1 MRIESLHIDKFGKLR
16 SFDLAFPEGL
26 TIVRGDNESGKTTIL
41 AFLRAML
48 YGLNG
53 KSASIAQ
60 NDRRKYMPWGETS
73 MGGSLRLTDGR
84 SAWEIARVFGQT
96 KKQDTL
102 RVTDLASGEAVEL
115 PAGDEPGRVLLG
127 VDEAVFADTLYVS
140 ARGSRPSGDGAALTD
155 KIRNLV
161 GTGSEDVDLKSVLDR
176 LRAAKNAI
184 APRVKDKGQLAA
196 VQREQDEV
204 QRALL
209 ASAQEQQELARLRE
223 RVQALSDAPATAAGR
238 ATAASRA
245 TAAGRSA
252 LRERIAEKERAAL
265 RLADY
270 RRQVDALDARIA
282 ALEAQDL
289 PEKAAAPA
297 RSRATAAS
305 RAPELLFLALALLV
319 SAASV
324 ACGLLFTNYAFAGL
338 IATAGLSVLYMR
350 AKDAREAS
358 EAPAAAAAPEAGRE
372 LAAARRER
380 AMYVQQSER
389 LAGQIAQME
398 AAIEA
403 EMAPPDPARQEAL
416 ISARVEL
423 EALEKRA
430 GDPAALRA
438 RLAALKSRESALLQR
453 LAALDMAEE
462 ALGEAARERQQGFA
476 PELAGHVERILSR
489 VTAGKYARAA
499 ISQSLEIS
507 LQPGAGA
514 LQPWEFFSGGTVE
527 LMYLALRLG
536 LIRMLEKHSGPL
548 PALLDDPFV
557 LLDDARC
564 REALGVLR
572 DAAQAGSQVLLFTCQ
587 DRTVL
592 PGANVLELDP

>member
-184 APRVKDKGQLAA
+184 APRAKDKGQLAA

-238 ATAASRA
+238 ATAA
-245 TAAGRSA
+245 

-289 PEKAAAPA
+289 PEKAP
-297 RSRATAAS
+297 ATAAG

-350 AKDAREAS
+350 AKDAREAA
-358 EAPAAAAAPEAGRE
+358 EAPAAAAPEAGRE

-438 RLAALKSRESALLQR
+438 RLAALKTRESALLQR
-453 LAALDMAEE
+453 LAALDMAEQ

>member
-16 SFDLAFPEGL
+16 AFDLAFPEGL

-223 RVQALSDAPATAAGR
+223 RVQALSDASVPAAGR
-238 ATAASRA
+238 ATA
-245 TAAGRSA
+245 A

-282 ALEAQDL
+282 ALEAQAL
-289 PEKAAAPA
+289 PEKAAAAAGRPTA
-297 RSRATAAS
+297 AGRATAAS

-358 EAPAAAAAPEAGRE
+358 EAPAAAAAAPEAGRE

-398 AAIEA
+398 AALEA

-438 RLAALKSRESALLQR
+438 RLAALKTQESALLQR
-453 LAALDMAEE
+453 LAALDMAEQ

>member
-84 SAWEIARVFGQT
+84 TAWEIARVFGQT

-176 LRAAKNAI
+176 LRAAKNTI
-184 APRVKDKGQLAA
+184 APRAKDKGQLAA

-238 ATAASRA
+238 ATAA
-245 TAAGRSA
+245 

-282 ALEAQDL
+282 ALEAQAL
-289 PEKAAAPA
+289 PEKAAAA
-297 RSRATAAS
+297 AGRAAAAN

-350 AKDAREAS
+350 AKDAREAAE
-358 EAPAAAAAPEAGRE
+358 EAPAAAAAAPEAGRE

-398 AAIEA
+398 AALEA

-453 LAALDMAEE
+453 LAALDMAEQ

>member
-16 SFDLAFPEGL
+16 AFDLAFPEGL

-238 ATAASRA
+238 ATAA
-245 TAAGRSA
+245 

-282 ALEAQDL
+282 ALEAQGL
-289 PEKAAAPA
+289 PEKAPAPA
-297 RSRATAAS
+297 TSRAAAAS

-350 AKDAREAS
+350 AKDAREAA

-438 RLAALKSRESALLQR
+438 RLAALKTQESALLQR
-453 LAALDMAEE
+453 LAALDMAEQ

>member
-184 APRVKDKGQLAA
+184 APRAKDKGQLAA

-223 RVQALSDAPATAAGR
+223 RVQALSDAPSP
-238 ATAASRA
+238 AASRA
-245 TAAGRSA
+245 TAA

-282 ALEAQDL
+282 ALEAQAL
-289 PEKAAAPA
+289 PEKAPAPA
-297 RSRATAAS
+297 GRAAAASRATAAS

-350 AKDAREAS
+350 AKDAREAA
-358 EAPAAAAAPEAGRE
+358 EAPAAATAAPEAGRE

-430 GDPAALRA
+430 GDPVALRA
-438 RLAALKSRESALLQR
+438 RLAALKTQESALLQR
-453 LAALDMAEE
+453 LAALDIAEQ

>member
-223 RVQALSDAPATAAGR
+223 RVQALSDAPATAA
-238 ATAASRA
+238 SRC
-245 TAAGRSA
+245 A

-297 RSRATAAS
+297 ASRATAAGRATAAS

-416 ISARVEL
+416 ISARGAG
-423 EALEKRA
+423 EARGRSRRAAGAPGRPQVAGKRA
-430 GDPAALRA
+430 PAAPGR
-438 RLAALKSRESALLQR
+438 
-453 LAALDMAEE
+453 
-462 ALGEAARERQQGFA
+462 
-476 PELAGHVERILSR
+476 PGH
-489 VTAGKYARAA
+489 G
-499 ISQSLEIS
+499 
-507 LQPGAGA
+507 
-514 LQPWEFFSGGTVE
+514 
-527 LMYLALRLG
+527 
-536 LIRMLEKHSGPL
+536 
-548 PALLDDPFV
+548 
-557 LLDDARC
+557 
-564 REALGVLR
+564 
-572 DAAQAGSQVLLFTCQ
+572 
-587 DRTVL
+587 
-592 PGANVLELDP
+592 

>member
-16 SFDLAFPEGL
+16 AFDLAFPEGL

-223 RVQALSDAPATAAGR
+223 RVQALSDASVPAAGR
-238 ATAASRA
+238 ATA
-245 TAAGRSA
+245 A

-282 ALEAQDL
+282 ALEAQAL
-289 PEKAAAPA
+289 PEKAPAPA
-297 RSRATAAS
+297 TSRAAAAN

-350 AKDAREAS
+350 AKDAREAA
-358 EAPAAAAAPEAGRE
+358 EAPAAAAAPEGGRE

-438 RLAALKSRESALLQR
+438 RLAALKTQESALLQR
-453 LAALDMAEE
+453 LAALDMAEQ

>member
-16 SFDLAFPEGL
+16 AFDLAFPEGL

-84 SAWEIARVFGQT
+84 TAWEIARVFGQT

-209 ASAQEQQELARLRE
+209 ASVQEQQELARLRE

-238 ATAASRA
+238 ATAAS
-245 TAAGRSA
+245 RSA

-282 ALEAQDL
+282 ALEAQAL
-289 PEKAAAPA
+289 PEKAAAA
-297 RSRATAAS
+297 AGRATAAG
-305 RAPELLFLALALLV
+305 RTPELLFLALALLV

-350 AKDAREAS
+350 AKDAREAAE
-358 EAPAAAAAPEAGRE
+358 EAPAAAAAPEGGRE

-438 RLAALKSRESALLQR
+438 RLAALKTQESALLQR
-453 LAALDMAEE
+453 LDALDMAEQ

>member
-84 SAWEIARVFGQT
+84 TAWEIARVFGQT

-223 RVQALSDAPATAAGR
+223 RVQALSDAPVTAAGR
-238 ATAASRA
+238 ATA
-245 TAAGRSA
+245 A

-282 ALEAQDL
+282 ALEAQAL
-289 PEKAAAPA
+289 PEKAPAP
-297 RSRATAAS
+297 AAS

-350 AKDAREAS
+350 AKDAREAAE
-358 EAPAAAAAPEAGRE
+358 EAPAAAAPEAGRE

-453 LAALDMAEE
+453 LAALDMAEQ
-462 ALGEAARERQQGFA
+462 ALSEAARERQQGFA

>member
-1 MRIESLHIDKFGKLR
+1 
-16 SFDLAFPEGL
+16 
-26 TIVRGDNESGKTTIL
+26 
-41 AFLRAML
+41 
-48 YGLNG
+48 
-53 KSASIAQ
+53 
-60 NDRRKYMPWGETS
+60 
-73 MGGSLRLTDGR
+73 
-84 SAWEIARVFGQT
+84 
-96 KKQDTL
+96 
-102 RVTDLASGEAVEL
+102 
-115 PAGDEPGRVLLG
+115 
-127 VDEAVFADTLYVS
+127 
-140 ARGSRPSGDGAALTD
+140 
-155 KIRNLV
+155 
-161 GTGSEDVDLKSVLDR
+161 
-176 LRAAKNAI
+176 
-184 APRVKDKGQLAA
+184 
-196 VQREQDEV
+196 
-204 QRALL
+204 
-209 ASAQEQQELARLRE
+209 
-223 RVQALSDAPATAAGR
+223 
-238 ATAASRA
+238 
-245 TAAGRSA
+245 
-252 LRERIAEKERAAL
+252 RIAEKERAAL

-282 ALEAQDL
+282 ALEAQGL
-289 PEKAAAPA
+289 PEKAPAPA
-297 RSRATAAS
+297 GRATAAS

-350 AKDAREAS
+350 AKDAREAAE
-358 EAPAAAAAPEAGRE
+358 EASAAAAAAPEAGRE

-398 AAIEA
+398 AALEA

-438 RLAALKSRESALLQR
+438 RLAALKTQESALLQR
-453 LAALDMAEE
+453 LAALDMAEQ

>member
-84 SAWEIARVFGQT
+84 TAWEIARVFGQT

-223 RVQALSDAPATAAGR
+223 RVQALSDASVPAAGR
-238 ATAASRA
+238 ATA
-245 TAAGRSA
+245 A

-282 ALEAQDL
+282 ALEAQAL
-289 PEKAAAPA
+289 PEKAPAPA
-297 RSRATAAS
+297 G

-350 AKDAREAS
+350 AKDAREAA
-358 EAPAAAAAPEAGRE
+358 EAPAAAAAPEGGRE

-453 LAALDMAEE
+453 LAALDMAEQ

>member
-184 APRVKDKGQLAA
+184 APRAKDKGQLAA

-223 RVQALSDAPATAAGR
+223 RVQALSDAPSP
-238 ATAASRA
+238 AASRA
-245 TAAGRSA
+245 TAASRSA

-289 PEKAAAPA
+289 PEKAP
-297 RSRATAAS
+297 ATAAG

-319 SAASV
+319 SVASV

-350 AKDAREAS
+350 AKDAREAA
-358 EAPAAAAAPEAGRE
+358 EAPAAAAAAPEAGRE

-398 AAIEA
+398 AALEA

-438 RLAALKSRESALLQR
+438 RLAALKSQESALLQR
-453 LAALDMAEE
+453 LAALDMAEQ

-476 PELAGHVERILSR
+476 PELAGHVERILLR

>member
-84 SAWEIARVFGQT
+84 TAWEIARVFGQT

-184 APRVKDKGQLAA
+184 APRAKDKGQLAA

-238 ATAASRA
+238 ATAASR
-245 TAAGRSA
+245 SA

-282 ALEAQDL
+282 ALEAQAL
-289 PEKAAAPA
+289 PEKAAAA
-297 RSRATAAS
+297 AGRATAAG
-305 RAPELLFLALALLV
+305 RTPELLFLALALLV

-350 AKDAREAS
+350 AKDAREAA
-358 EAPAAAAAPEAGRE
+358 EEPPAASPEGGRE

-398 AAIEA
+398 AALEA

-438 RLAALKSRESALLQR
+438 RLAALKTQESALLQR
-453 LAALDMAEE
+453 LAALDMAEQ

>member
-184 APRVKDKGQLAA
+184 APRAKDKGQLAA

-223 RVQALSDAPATAAGR
+223 RVQALSDAPVTAAGR
-238 ATAASRA
+238 ATA
-245 TAAGRSA
+245 A

-282 ALEAQDL
+282 ALEAQAL
-289 PEKAAAPA
+289 PEKAPAPA
-297 RSRATAAS
+297 G

-350 AKDAREAS
+350 AKDAREAAE
-358 EAPAAAAAPEAGRE
+358 EAPAAAPEGGRE

-398 AAIEA
+398 AALEA

-438 RLAALKSRESALLQR
+438 RLAALKSQESALLQR
-453 LAALDMAEE
+453 LAALDMAEQ

>member
-16 SFDLAFPEGL
+16 AFDLAFPEGL

-84 SAWEIARVFGQT
+84 TAWEIARVFGQT

-238 ATAASRA
+238 ATAA
-245 TAAGRSA
+245 

-282 ALEAQDL
+282 ALEAQAL
-289 PEKAAAPA
+289 PEKAPAPA
-297 RSRATAAS
+297 GRATAAG

-350 AKDAREAS
+350 AKDAREAA
-358 EAPAAAAAPEAGRE
+358 EEDPAAAAAAPEAGRE

-438 RLAALKSRESALLQR
+438 RLAALKTQESALLQR
-453 LAALDMAEE
+453 LAALDMAEQ

>member
-184 APRVKDKGQLAA
+184 APRAKDKGRLAA

-238 ATAASRA
+238 ATAA
-245 TAAGRSA
+245 

-282 ALEAQDL
+282 ALEAQAL
-289 PEKAAAPA
+289 PEKAPAPA
-297 RSRATAAS
+297 G

-350 AKDAREAS
+350 AKDAREAA
-358 EAPAAAAAPEAGRE
+358 EAPAAAAAPEGGRE

-453 LAALDMAEE
+453 LAALDMAEQ

>member
-238 ATAASRA
+238 ATAASR
-245 TAAGRSA
+245 SA

-282 ALEAQDL
+282 ALEAQAL
-289 PEKAAAPA
+289 PEKAAAAAGRPTA
-297 RSRATAAS
+297 AGRATAAS

-350 AKDAREAS
+350 AKDAREAAE
-358 EAPAAAAAPEAGRE
+358 EAPAAAAPEAGRE

-438 RLAALKSRESALLQR
+438 RLAALKTQESALLQR
-453 LAALDMAEE
+453 LAALDMAEQ

>member
-84 SAWEIARVFGQT
+84 TAWEIARVFGQT

-223 RVQALSDAPATAAGR
+223 RVQALSDAPATAG
-238 ATAASRA
+238 SRA
-245 TAAGRSA
+245 TAA

-282 ALEAQDL
+282 ALEAQAL
-289 PEKAAAPA
+289 PEKAPAP
-297 RSRATAAS
+297 AAS

-350 AKDAREAS
+350 AKDAREAAE
-358 EAPAAAAAPEAGRE
+358 EAPAAAAAPEGGRE

-438 RLAALKSRESALLQR
+438 RLAALKSQESALLQR
-453 LAALDMAEE
+453 LAALDMAEQ

>member
-16 SFDLAFPEGL
+16 AFDLAFPEGL

-84 SAWEIARVFGQT
+84 TAWEIARVFGQT

-184 APRVKDKGQLAA
+184 APRAKDKGQLAA

-223 RVQALSDAPATAAGR
+223 RVQALSDASVPAAGR
-238 ATAASRA
+238 ATA
-245 TAAGRSA
+245 A

-270 RRQVDALDARIA
+270 RRQVDVLDARIA
-282 ALEAQDL
+282 ALEAQAL
-289 PEKAAAPA
+289 PEKAAAA
-297 RSRATAAS
+297 AGRATAAG
-305 RAPELLFLALALLV
+305 RTPELLFLALALLV

-453 LAALDMAEE
+453 LAALDMAEQ
-462 ALGEAARERQQGFA
+462 ALSEAARERQQGFA

>member
-84 SAWEIARVFGQT
+84 TAWEIARVFGQT

-238 ATAASRA
+238 ATAA
-245 TAAGRSA
+245 

-282 ALEAQDL
+282 ALEAQAL
-289 PEKAAAPA
+289 PEKAPAPA
-297 RSRATAAS
+297 TSRATAAG
-305 RAPELLFLALALLV
+305 RTPELLFLALALLV

-350 AKDAREAS
+350 AKDAREAAE
-358 EAPAAAAAPEAGRE
+358 EAPAAAAAAPEAGRE

-438 RLAALKSRESALLQR
+438 RLAALKTQESALLQR
-453 LAALDMAEE
+453 LAALDMAEQ

>member
-84 SAWEIARVFGQT
+84 TAWEIARVFGQT

-238 ATAASRA
+238 ATAA
-245 TAAGRSA
+245 

-282 ALEAQDL
+282 ALEAQAL
-289 PEKAAAPA
+289 PEKAPAP
-297 RSRATAAS
+297 AAS

-350 AKDAREAS
+350 AKDAREAA
-358 EAPAAAAAPEAGRE
+358 EAPAAAAAAPEGGRE

-438 RLAALKSRESALLQR
+438 RLAALKTQESALLQR
-453 LAALDMAEE
+453 LAALDMAEQ

>member
-184 APRVKDKGQLAA
+184 APRVKDKGQLVA

-223 RVQALSDAPATAAGR
+223 RVQALSDASVPAAGR
-238 ATAASRA
+238 ATA
-245 TAAGRSA
+245 A

-282 ALEAQDL
+282 ALEAQAL
-289 PEKAAAPA
+289 PEKAPAPA
-297 RSRATAAS
+297 TSRATAAN

-350 AKDAREAS
+350 AKDTREAAE
-358 EAPAAAAAPEAGRE
+358 EAPAAAAPEGGRE

-438 RLAALKSRESALLQR
+438 RLAALKTQESALLQR
-453 LAALDMAEE
+453 LAALDMAEQ

>member
-238 ATAASRA
+238 ATAA
-245 TAAGRSA
+245 

-282 ALEAQDL
+282 ALEAQAL
-289 PEKAAAPA
+289 PEKAPAPA
-297 RSRATAAS
+297 GRATAAS

-350 AKDAREAS
+350 AKDAREAAE
-358 EAPAAAAAPEAGRE
+358 EAPAAAAPEAGRE

-438 RLAALKSRESALLQR
+438 RLAALKTQESALLQR
-453 LAALDMAEE
+453 LAALDMAEQ

>member
-16 SFDLAFPEGL
+16 AFDLAFPEGL

-84 SAWEIARVFGQT
+84 SAWEIVRVFGQT

-184 APRVKDKGQLAA
+184 APRAKDKGQLAA

-223 RVQALSDAPATAAGR
+223 RVQALSDAPATAEGR
-238 ATAASRA
+238 ATA
-245 TAAGRSA
+245 A

-282 ALEAQDL
+282 ALEAQAL
-289 PEKAAAPA
+289 PEKAPAPA
-297 RSRATAAS
+297 TSRATAAG
-305 RAPELLFLALALLV
+305 RTPELLFLALALLV

-350 AKDAREAS
+350 AKDAREAAE
-358 EAPAAAAAPEAGRE
+358 EAPAAAAPEAGRE

-438 RLAALKSRESALLQR
+438 RLAALKTQESALLQR
-453 LAALDMAEE
+453 LAALDMAEQ

-592 PGANVLELDP
+592 PGANVLDP

>member
-84 SAWEIARVFGQT
+84 TAWEIARVFGQT

-184 APRVKDKGQLAA
+184 APRAKDKGQLAA

-209 ASAQEQQELARLRE
+209 ASVQEQQELARLRE
-223 RVQALSDAPATAAGR
+223 RVQALSDAPSP
-238 ATAASRA
+238 AASRA
-245 TAAGRSA
+245 TAASRSA

-282 ALEAQDL
+282 ALEAQAL
-289 PEKAAAPA
+289 PEKAPAPA
-297 RSRATAAS
+297 RS

-398 AAIEA
+398 AALEA

-430 GDPAALRA
+430 GDPVALRA
-438 RLAALKSRESALLQR
+438 RLAALKSQESALLQR
-453 LAALDMAEE
+453 LAALDMAEQ

>member
-16 SFDLAFPEGL
+16 AFDLAFPEGL

-84 SAWEIARVFGQT
+84 TAWEIARVFGQT

-184 APRVKDKGQLAA
+184 APRAKDKGQLAA

-223 RVQALSDAPATAAGR
+223 RVQALSDASVPAAGR
-238 ATAASRA
+238 ATA
-245 TAAGRSA
+245 A

-282 ALEAQDL
+282 ALEAQGL
-289 PEKAAAPA
+289 PEKAPAPA
-297 RSRATAAS
+297 TSRAAAAG

>member
-16 SFDLAFPEGL
+16 AFDLAFPEGL

-184 APRVKDKGQLAA
+184 APRAKDKGRLAA

-238 ATAASRA
+238 ATAA
-245 TAAGRSA
+245 

-282 ALEAQDL
+282 ALEAQAL
-289 PEKAAAPA
+289 PEQAAASA
-297 RSRATAAS
+297 GRAAAAG

-324 ACGLLFTNYAFAGL
+324 ACGLRFTNYAFAGL

-350 AKDAREAS
+350 AKDAREAAE
-358 EAPAAAAAPEAGRE
+358 EAPAAAAPEAGRE

>member
-84 SAWEIARVFGQT
+84 TAWEIARVFGQT

-223 RVQALSDAPATAAGR
+223 RVQALSDASVPAAGR
-238 ATAASRA
+238 ATA
-245 TAAGRSA
+245 A

-282 ALEAQDL
+282 ALEAQGL
-289 PEKAAAPA
+289 PEKAPAPA
-297 RSRATAAS
+297 TSRAAAAG

>member
-16 SFDLAFPEGL
+16 AFDLAFPEGL

-223 RVQALSDAPATAAGR
+223 RVQALSDASVPAAGR
-238 ATAASRA
+238 ATA
-245 TAAGRSA
+245 A

-282 ALEAQDL
+282 ALEAQAL
-289 PEKAAAPA
+289 PEKAPAPA
-297 RSRATAAS
+297 TSRAAAAN

-350 AKDAREAS
+350 AKDAREAA
-358 EAPAAAAAPEAGRE
+358 EAPAAAAAPEGGRE

-438 RLAALKSRESALLQR
+438 RLAALKTQESALLQR
-453 LAALDMAEE
+453 LAALDMAEQ

-572 DAAQAGSQVLLFTCQ
+572 DAAQADSQVLLFTCQ

>member
-73 MGGSLRLTDGR
+73 MGGSLRLADGR
-84 SAWEIARVFGQT
+84 TAWEIARVFGQT

-223 RVQALSDAPATAAGR
+223 RVQALSDASVPAAGR
-238 ATAASRA
+238 ATA
-245 TAAGRSA
+245 A

-282 ALEAQDL
+282 ALEAQGL
-289 PEKAAAPA
+289 PEKAPAPA
-297 RSRATAAS
+297 TSRAAAAG

>member
-184 APRVKDKGQLAA
+184 APRPKDKGQLAA

-238 ATAASRA
+238 ATAAS
-245 TAAGRSA
+245 RSA

-350 AKDAREAS
+350 AKDAREAAE
-358 EAPAAAAAPEAGRE
+358 EAPAAAAPEAGRE

-438 RLAALKSRESALLQR
+438 RLAALKTQESALLQR
-453 LAALDMAEE
+453 LAALDMAEQ

>member
-84 SAWEIARVFGQT
+84 SAWEIVRVFGQT

-184 APRVKDKGQLAA
+184 APRAKDKGQLAA

-223 RVQALSDAPATAAGR
+223 RVQALSDAPSP
-238 ATAASRA
+238 AASRA

-282 ALEAQDL
+282 ALEAQGL
-289 PEKAAAPA
+289 PEKAPAPA
-297 RSRATAAS
+297 G

-350 AKDAREAS
+350 AKDAREAA
-358 EAPAAAAAPEAGRE
+358 EAPVAAAPEAGRE

-398 AAIEA
+398 AALEA

-453 LAALDMAEE
+453 LAALDMAEQ

>member
-84 SAWEIARVFGQT
+84 TAWEIARVFGQT

-184 APRVKDKGQLAA
+184 APRAKDKGQLAA

-238 ATAASRA
+238 ATAA
-245 TAAGRSA
+245 

-282 ALEAQDL
+282 ALEAQAL
-289 PEKAAAPA
+289 PEKAPAP
-297 RSRATAAS
+297 AAS

-350 AKDAREAS
+350 AKDAREAAE
-358 EAPAAAAAPEAGRE
+358 EAPAAAAPEAGRE

-438 RLAALKSRESALLQR
+438 RLAALKTQESALLQR
-453 LAALDMAEE
+453 LAALDMAEQ

>member
-16 SFDLAFPEGL
+16 AFDLAFPEGL

-84 SAWEIARVFGQT
+84 TAWEIARVFGQT

-184 APRVKDKGQLAA
+184 APRAKDKGQLAA

-238 ATAASRA
+238 ATAA
-245 TAAGRSA
+245 

-282 ALEAQDL
+282 ALEAQAL
-289 PEKAAAPA
+289 PEKAPAPA
-297 RSRATAAS
+297 TSHAAAAN

-324 ACGLLFTNYAFAGL
+324 ACGLRFTNYAFAGL

-350 AKDAREAS
+350 AKDAREAAE
-358 EAPAAAAAPEAGRE
+358 EAPAAAPEGGRE

-398 AAIEA
+398 AALEA

-438 RLAALKSRESALLQR
+438 RLAALKTQESALLQR
-453 LAALDMAEE
+453 LAALDMADQ

>member
-16 SFDLAFPEGL
+16 AFDLAFPEGL

-184 APRVKDKGQLAA
+184 APRAKDKGQLAA

-223 RVQALSDAPATAAGR
+223 RVQALSDASVPAAGR
-238 ATAASRA
+238 ATA
-245 TAAGRSA
+245 A

-289 PEKAAAPA
+289 PEKAAAA
-297 RSRATAAS
+297 AAGRATAAS

-350 AKDAREAS
+350 AKDAREAAE
-358 EAPAAAAAPEAGRE
+358 EASAAAAAAPEAGRE

-438 RLAALKSRESALLQR
+438 RLAALKTQESALLQR
-453 LAALDMAEE
+453 LAALDMAEQ

-507 LQPGAGA
+507 LQPGTGA

>member
-184 APRVKDKGQLAA
+184 APRLKDKGQLAA

-223 RVQALSDAPATAAGR
+223 RVQALSDAPVTAAGR
-238 ATAASRA
+238 ATA
-245 TAAGRSA
+245 A

-282 ALEAQDL
+282 ALEAQAL
-289 PEKAAAPA
+289 PEKAPAP
-297 RSRATAAS
+297 AAS

-350 AKDAREAS
+350 AKDAREAAE
-358 EAPAAAAAPEAGRE
+358 EAPAAAAPEAGRE

-453 LAALDMAEE
+453 LAALDMAEQ
-462 ALGEAARERQQGFA
+462 ALSEAARERQQGFA

>member
-1 MRIESLHIDKFGKLR
+1 MANQEFKGIKKAVQQRIEGLKNFKQEPGLFISEQLISELAYITSETQREVCVYITRSGEIIFSSIGERDRVSLENMSMRR
-16 SFDLAFPEGL
+16 SEQRL
-26 TIVRGDNESGKTTIL
+26 SGFRCIHTHPGGSD
-41 AFLRAML
+41 ML
-48 YGLNG
+48 SEVDIQSL
-53 KSASIAQ
+53 K
-60 NDRRKYMPWGETS
+60 
-73 MGGSLRLTDGR
+73 SLRLDAMAAIGVKDGR
-84 SAWEIARVFGQT
+84 AGYISAAVLESIEGELRPKFMRSPSWNLPHEQWMQAIMEADRAIVKSRVYQTAPQKERVMLLGHGDLAELEALTLTAGGEICARVVQKNKPLGEG
-96 KKQDTL
+96 KLKQ
-102 RVTDLASGEAVEL
+102 
-115 PAGDEPGRVLLG
+115 
-127 VDEAVFADTLYVS
+127 
-140 ARGSRPSGDGAALTD
+140 AAL
-155 KIRNLV
+155 
-161 GTGSEDVDLKSVLDR
+161 E
-176 LRAAKNAI
+176 A
-184 APRVKDKGQLAA
+184 
-196 VQREQDEV
+196 
-204 QRALL
+204 
-209 ASAQEQQELARLRE
+209 
-223 RVQALSDAPATAAGR
+223 QALPEKAPAPAT
-238 ATAASRA
+238 SRA
-245 TAAGRSA
+245 TAAN
-252 LRERIAEKERAAL
+252 
-265 RLADY
+265 
-270 RRQVDALDARIA
+270 
-282 ALEAQDL
+282 
-289 PEKAAAPA
+289 
-297 RSRATAAS
+297 

-350 AKDAREAS
+350 AKDTREAAE
-358 EAPAAAAAPEAGRE
+358 EAPAAAAPEGGRE

-489 VTAGKYARAA
+489 VTSGKYARAA

>member
-16 SFDLAFPEGL
+16 AFDLAFPEGL

-84 SAWEIARVFGQT
+84 TAWEIARVFGQT

-184 APRVKDKGQLAA
+184 APRAKDKGQLAA

-223 RVQALSDAPATAAGR
+223 RVQALSDASVPAAGR
-238 ATAASRA
+238 ATA
-245 TAAGRSA
+245 A

-289 PEKAAAPA
+289 PAKARAAAA
-297 RSRATAAS
+297 G

-350 AKDAREAS
+350 AKDAREAAE
-358 EAPAAAAAPEAGRE
+358 EAPAAAAPEGGRE

-438 RLAALKSRESALLQR
+438 RLAALKTQESALLQR
-453 LAALDMAEE
+453 LAALDMAEQ